1 MLRINLLPIREK
13 RRRSAGQRHLF
24 MIAVLIGFECL
35 GFFYV
40 YGEQEEELAKRMA
53 VNAEKQSRI
62 DKLKKE
68 IGDVSDLESK
78 KAELEQ
84 QQQILDSLEVGRQ
97 GPVRV
102 LQDLW
107 FMLTPPPDRRT
118 RLEIER
124 RGGQPNW
131 DPKRLWLTSFTE
143 QNRQVTLLGE
153 AKSND
158 DVAEFLTRLSTSKYF
173 KNVQLLWTKGR
184 EADKDLNSVKYV
196 QFNVRCRVSYSGGK
210 GGGMEAMLG
219 GGGM

>member
-1 MLRINLLPIREK
+1 MLRINLLPVREK
-13 RRRSAGQRHLF
+13 RRRTAGQRHLF
-24 MIAVLIGFECL
+24 LIAILLGIECL

-40 YGEQEEELAKRMA
+40 YGEQVEELNKRLA
-53 VNAEKQSRI
+53 VNADRKGKI
-62 DKLKKE
+62 DKLKSE
-68 IGDVSDLESK
+68 IGDISELEGK

-84 QQQILDSLEVGRQ
+84 QQQILDALEVGRQ

-102 LQDLW
+102 LQDIW

-131 DPKRLWLTSFTE
+131 DPKRLWLTSFVE
-143 QNRQVTLLGE
+143 EEREVTLLGE

-173 KNVQLLWTKGR
+173 QNVQLLWTRGR
-184 EADKDLNSVKYV
+184 EAEEALNKVKYV
-196 QFNVRCRVSYSGGK
+196 QFNVRCRVSYTGGEGGGLGDMLK
-210 GGGMEAMLG
+210 GGGM
-219 GGGM
+219 